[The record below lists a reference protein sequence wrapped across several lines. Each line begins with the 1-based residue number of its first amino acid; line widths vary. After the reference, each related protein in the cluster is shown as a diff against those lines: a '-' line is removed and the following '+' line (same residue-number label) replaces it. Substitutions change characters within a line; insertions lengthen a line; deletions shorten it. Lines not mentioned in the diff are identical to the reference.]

1 MEKSK
6 LATSL
11 SRLSPAQWDS
21 LMQYAGSTASGL
33 PKDALQLLQLLRERA
48 GTAGALSKEEAFRA
62 VYPRAP
68 FNLQQINQAMSFALK
83 AVESWMAL
91 QWQAQRPALQ
101 HWQRAEALLGAG
113 LPKHF
118 RQALRQGERANAR
131 QKDGAW
137 KRHLDFLLA
146 DLRERAFQ
154 QENTRRPD
162 PALQQASDALDEH
175 YALQKLKYVC
185 AMLNREKLMQEQFEY
200 HLPSFVLHGAGFHSP
215 LIGLYRNLYHI
226 LSGEE
231 GHEARFREYLQ
242 LYRAAESQIGR
253 SESRALLYYAINY
266 CIGQIRDGQRAWALP
281 LFELYENGLKRGLLV
296 EGGLLSPWTYKNMVK
311 IGLNLKRFGW
321 VESFVRAYS
330 KMLPEA
336 EKEDA
341 LHYNLAELYFFQARY
356 DDALQQLHRVE
367 FTDIHYN
374 LGSRALLAKIYYEQQ
389 QSDPLEAALRAFL
402 VFLRRQSKIPV
413 AVREPY
419 KNFARI
425 LLRALK
431 SLPEHLPLLEKEVQ
445 SLPSLNNRDWI
456 LQKLRGKQV

>member
-1 MEKSK
+1 
-6 LATSL
+6 
-11 SRLSPAQWDS
+11 
-21 LMQYAGSTASGL
+21 MQYAGSPAAGL
-33 PKDALQLLQLLRERA
+33 PQDALQLLQVLRKRA
-48 GTAGALSKEEAFRA
+48 SKTGALSKEEIFRA
-62 VYPRAP
+62 VYPSTP

-83 AVESWMAL
+83 SVESWMARE
-91 QWQAQRPALQ
+91 WRAQRPALQ

-118 RQALRQGERANAR
+118 RQAHRQGERANAR

-137 KRHLDFLLA
+137 KLHLAFLLA

-162 PALQQASDALDEH
+162 PALQHASDALDEH
-175 YALQKLKYVC
+175 YTLQKLRYVC
-185 AMLNREKLMQEQFEY
+185 AMLNRKKLMQEHFEY
-200 HLPSFVLHGAGFHSP
+200 HLPPFVLNGAGFNSP
-215 LIGLYRNLYHI
+215 LIQLYRSLYHI

-231 GHEARFREYLQ
+231 GHETRFKGYLQ
-242 LYRAAESQIGR
+242 LYKDAESHIDR

-281 LFELYENGLKRGLLV
+281 LFELYENGLNRGLLV
-296 EGGLLSPWTYKNMVK
+296 ESGLLSPWTYKNMVK

-321 VESFVRAYS
+321 VESFVLAYS

-356 DDALQQLHRVE
+356 DEALQQLHRVE

-374 LGSRALLAKIYYEQQ
+374 LGSRALLAKIYYEQG

-402 VFLRRQSKIPV
+402 VFLRRQSKVPV

-425 LLRALK
+425 LLRFQK
-431 SLPEHLPLLEKEVQ
+431 SLPEHLPALKKEVL

-456 LQKLRGKQV
+456 LQKLEGKRS